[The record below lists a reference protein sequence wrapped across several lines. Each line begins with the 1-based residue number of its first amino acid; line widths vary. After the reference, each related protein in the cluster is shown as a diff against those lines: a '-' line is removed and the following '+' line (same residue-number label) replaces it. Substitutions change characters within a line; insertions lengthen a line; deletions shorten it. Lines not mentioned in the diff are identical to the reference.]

1 MLEIMALNSSNESGI
16 RDKGTLFQVLIAL
29 GYCYL
34 MVVNAPVSYLYVPD
48 IPRIEFQKNK
58 ASFH

>member
-29 GYCYL
+29 G
-34 MVVNAPVSYLYVPD
+34 
-48 IPRIEFQKNK
+48 
-58 ASFH
+58 